1 MALCPSLP
9 IREGGIMASRP
20 SPPMVSALSPSIR
33 EGGIMASSP
42 SSSISEGGIMV
53 SSPSPLI
60 RGGGITASSPSPRGG
75 GTLLFSLLTCSVTSA
90 APGNGEKFLSL
101 ALYQERVLTF
111 LFLLRYGEN
120 RRKDTIKL
128 RR

>member
-1 MALCPSLP
+1 
-9 IREGGIMASRP
+9 
-20 SPPMVSALSPSIR
+20 MVSALSPSIR

-75 GTLLFSLLTCSVTSA
+75 GTLLFSLLNCSVTSA
-90 APGNGEKFLSL
+90 APGNGEKSLSL
-101 ALYQERVLTF
+101 ALYLS
-111 LFLLRYGEN
+111 
-120 RRKDTIKL
+120 
-128 RR
+128 